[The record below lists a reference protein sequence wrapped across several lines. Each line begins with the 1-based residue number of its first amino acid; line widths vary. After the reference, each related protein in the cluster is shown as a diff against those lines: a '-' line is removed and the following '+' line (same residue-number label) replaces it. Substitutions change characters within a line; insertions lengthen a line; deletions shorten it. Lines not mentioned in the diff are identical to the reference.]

1 MKKYSLALL
10 LAITSLG
17 ISAEDR
23 RLENNGN
30 LILENIPPIPMSIK
44 EELSK
49 FQNVRSAA
57 FRGFSNT
64 EDGVFRRDS
73 EMLVNC
79 TTWGVRAQ
87 QELKLHIFKNQ
98 LALHLFIQL
107 GHQLRLPWTEVG
119 QKMPR
124 FIF

>member
-1 MKKYSLALL
+1 MLDLQPLGDS
-10 LAITSLG
+10 AIL
-17 ISAEDR
+17 R
-23 RLENNGN
+23 MVYL
-30 LILENIPPIPMSIK
+30 
-44 EELSK
+44 
-49 FQNVRSAA
+49 
-57 FRGFSNT
+57 
-64 EDGVFRRDS
+64 FRRDS